1 MIGMFV
7 LCASATLL
15 TTLNTA
21 MLSANAYITGGYGGS
36 GNAANQVVSSCLT
49 DLIYIDKQ
57 VGLENMNPENLPHEQ
72 LSDEILN
79 NLNFY

>member
-1 MIGMFV
+1 MTGMFV

-21 MLSANAYITGGYGGS
+21 MLSANTYITGSYGGS
-36 GNAANQVVSSCLT
+36 GAAANQVVSSCLT

-57 VGLENMNPENLPHEQ
+57 IGLENMNPKICHMNSLVMK
-72 LSDEILN
+72 
-79 NLNFY
+79 F